1 MLRKLKQHPLV
12 AGAGEVLTDAIRY
25 VAVIVVLVVLLGY
38 VASLAVG
45 AP

>member
-1 MLRKLKQHPLV
+1 MLTKLQQHPLV

-25 VAVIVVLVVLLGY
+25 VAIIVVLVVLLGY